1 MIHKGKKNKSVYRKE
16 EDEKYR
22 ISGFLGV
29 YLFFAMFPKF
39 PSHEK
44 RIHENLTHTGIGK

>member
-1 MIHKGKKNKSVYRKE
+1 MIHKGKKTKVFIGRKKIKNTAFQVFSVCFY
-16 EDEKYR
+16 
-22 ISGFLGV
+22 FL
-29 YLFFAMFPKF
+29 LCSRKF